1 VNRCVWAAPISP
13 RASIIGYWHSGITD
27 RSRAWLATDHSPSN
41 VYRANRS
48 IGLAY
53 KKYISLSLSLLKI
66 CLAMA
71 TIVLPLFPSKSIFA
85 FSSFFPFLSNDL
97 TDRFLHFTPMPRE
110 EEEEEEEEERR
121 RRWPSLKE
129 EESFLLSFK
138 LHSRLGLVW
147 LWRVWFRVCDI
158 RRKRKRESLQY
169 IDYKPYKYRYRKR
182 VRFFEMQA
190 PAWESKK
197 KFLLSFFS
205 VFCREFHTLA
215 CARKKLIIDIKEV
228 EWRFIIEF

>member
-1 VNRCVWAAPISP
+1 
-13 RASIIGYWHSGITD
+13 
-27 RSRAWLATDHSPSN
+27 
-41 VYRANRS
+41 
-48 IGLAY
+48 
-53 KKYISLSLSLLKI
+53 
-66 CLAMA
+66 MA

-110 EEEEEEEEERR
+110 EEEEERR

-147 LWRVWFRVCDI
+147 VWRVWFRVCDI

-197 KFLLSFFS
+197 NSCFLFSPFFAENFTHLLVHEKNWS
-205 VFCREFHTLA
+205 S
-215 CARKKLIIDIKEV
+215 I
-228 EWRFIIEF
+228 